1 MRHLQCC
8 TVDDHKTTES
18 GSRSECHICNVVQWM
33 IIKQQSQGAGE
44 CSTCN
49 VVQWMIIKQQS
60 GSRSEYG
67 TCNVVQW
74 MIIKQQ
80 SQGAEVNMALAMLYS
95 GSS

>member
-18 GSRSECHICNVVQWM
+18 GSRIEC
-33 IIKQQSQGAGE
+33 
-44 CSTCN
+44 
-49 VVQWMIIKQQS
+49 
-60 GSRSEYG
+60 G

-80 SQGAEVNMALAMLYS
+80 SQGAEVNATLAMLYS
-95 GSS
+95 G